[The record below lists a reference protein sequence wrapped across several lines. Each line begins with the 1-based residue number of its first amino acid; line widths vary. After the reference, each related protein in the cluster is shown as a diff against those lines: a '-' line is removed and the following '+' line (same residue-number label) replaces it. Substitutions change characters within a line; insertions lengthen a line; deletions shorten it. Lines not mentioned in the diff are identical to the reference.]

1 MKILIVNPN
10 STASMTAKIGAV
22 AASIAAPGTT
32 IIAVNPQDSPASIE
46 CHSEEALCVPGLL
59 RCIQDGEAQGCDA
72 YVIACFGD
80 PGLEAAREQAR
91 GPVIGIAEAAMHA
104 ASLIA
109 PSFSVVTTLARTTG
123 MAWHLAERYGMRRFC
138 RNVRAAD
145 LPVLDLEDPT
155 KNARALIRD
164 ECLRALQEDRCE
176 SIVLG
181 CAGMADLCRSL
192 SDEIG
197 VPVIDGVA
205 VAVKFAESLATLGLR
220 TSKLGAWAPPPLKA
234 QCSLASNP
242 VV

>member
-22 AASIAAPGTT
+22 AAAVAAPGTLVS
-32 IIAVNPQDSPASIE
+32 AVNPLDSPASIE
-46 CHSEEALCVPGLL
+46 CHTEEALCVPGLL
-59 RCIQDGEAQGCDA
+59 RCIQEGETQGYDA

-104 ASLIA
+104 ASLVA

-123 MAWHLAERYGMRRFC
+123 MAWHLAERYGMNRFC

-145 LPVLDLEDPT
+145 IPVLDLEDPS
-155 KNARALIRD
+155 KNARSLIRD
-164 ECLRALQEDRCE
+164 ECLRALQEDRSE

-181 CAGMADLCRSL
+181 CAGMADLCRWL

-197 VPVIDGVA
+197 APVIDGVV

-220 TSKLGAWAPPPLKA
+220 TSKMGPWAQPPTKP
-234 QCSLASNP
+234 QCGLARLAR
-242 VV
+242 

>member
-10 STASMTAKIGAV
+10 STASMTTKIGAV
-22 AASIAAPGTT
+22 AAAIAAPGTLVN
-32 IIAVNPQDSPASIE
+32 AVNPLDSPASIE
-46 CHSEEALCVPGLL
+46 CHTEEALCVPGLL
-59 RCIQDGEAQGCDA
+59 RCIQEGETQGYDA

-104 ASLIA
+104 ASLVA
-109 PSFSVVTTLARTTG
+109 PSFSVVTTLARTKG
-123 MAWHLAERYGMRRFC
+123 MAWHLAERYGMNRFC

-145 LPVLDLEDPT
+145 IPVLDLEDPS
-155 KNARALIRD
+155 KNARSLIRD
-164 ECLRALQEDRCE
+164 ECLRALQEDRSE

-181 CAGMADLCRSL
+181 CAGMADLCRWL

-197 VPVIDGVA
+197 APVIDGVV

-220 TSKLGAWAPPPLKA
+220 TSKMGPWAQPPTKP
-234 QCSLASNP
+234 QCGLARLAR
-242 VV
+242 